1 MFSTLLQLLRNTL
14 PSQCA
19 ICHAW
24 PSEPLCANCLARHA
38 ASKPRCLRCALP
50 LEISSGGDICGAC
63 LRQPPPLAR
72 CIAAVDYAFP
82 WSGLIA
88 RYKFGSEPGWSAS
101 LAELMRK
108 TPGAEDLIAAADAL
122 VPVPLATSR
131 LSERGYNQALEL
143 AKQLDA
149 GKTRSHSLIRLRD
162 TPAQHS
168 LPRKQRLTNL
178 QAAFGACEDA
188 AHPVAGRHLLL
199 IDDVMTSGAT
209 LHAAAEALLAAGA
222 AQVSALVLA
231 RTPQAGA

>member
-1 MFSTLLQLLRNTL
+1 
-14 PSQCA
+14 
-19 ICHAW
+19 
-24 PSEPLCANCLARHA
+24 
-38 ASKPRCLRCALP
+38 CALP

-168 LPRKQRLTNL
+168 LPRKQRL
-178 QAAFGACEDA
+178 
-188 AHPVAGRHLLL
+188 
-199 IDDVMTSGAT
+199 
-209 LHAAAEALLAAGA
+209 
-222 AQVSALVLA
+222 
-231 RTPQAGA
+231 